1 MARLR
6 LGILVSGTGT
16 NLGAILDAVARRDL
30 DAEVRLVISNIEQAP
45 ALERASKA
53 GVPARAISHRGY
65 ATREEFDRALV
76 TAFREA
82 KVEWVVLAGFMRLLS
97 TEFLATF
104 AGRIINIHPAL
115 LPAFPGVNAQRRAL
129 EHGVK
134 VSGCTVHFV
143 DEAVDSGPII
153 AQRAVPVHDDDDESS
168 LRQRILVEEHALLV
182 QVLQALAAD
191 RVQVIARANLRPLVS
206 VRAS

>member
-1 MARLR
+1 
-6 LGILVSGTGT
+6 
-16 NLGAILDAVARRDL
+16 
-30 DAEVRLVISNIEQAP
+30 
-45 ALERASKA
+45 
-53 GVPARAISHRGY
+53 
-65 ATREEFDRALV
+65 
-76 TAFREA
+76 
-82 KVEWVVLAGFMRLLS
+82 
-97 TEFLATF
+97 
-104 AGRIINIHPAL
+104 
-115 LPAFPGVNAQRRAL
+115 
-129 EHGVK
+129 
-134 VSGCTVHFV
+134 VHFV

>member
-1 MARLR
+1 